1 MLIQVVPRVVPVML
15 VVGVMACLSTSQQV
29 MTNDLVCDGSQ
40 CQCYVV
46 SVSGGVTRYDSGGR
60 GNTRLVSRV
69 SQQDAGWPHPLV
81 MLCPD
86 FKVIKSTFYIC
97 QRGNCIRYD

>member
-29 MTNDLVCDGSQ
+29 MTNDLICDGSQ
-40 CQCYVV
+40 CHCYVV

-81 MLCPD
+81 MLCL
-86 FKVIKSTFYIC
+86 IL
-97 QRGNCIRYD
+97 R